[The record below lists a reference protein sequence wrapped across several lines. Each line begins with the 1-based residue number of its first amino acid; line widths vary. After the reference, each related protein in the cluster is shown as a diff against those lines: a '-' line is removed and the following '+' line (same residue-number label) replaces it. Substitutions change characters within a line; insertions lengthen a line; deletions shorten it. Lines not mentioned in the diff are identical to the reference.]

1 MPGLSTMVLDPSGP
15 GLVAASYCG
24 PAVSLPMP
32 FHRKRQ
38 EVVDPRAGAVER
50 NDRNSLYA
58 GDAGSPSQHAG
69 AGPRSSSRGWRR
81 RGLVDLA
88 TSGLRIGGMPTKR
101 CGASLPTHVRAPI
114 RDSCHSQIRVWGSRS
129 REASPDD
136 NYRRKRYKI
145 MVTNRMD
152 IDTGVAGRRA
162 DSNGQRRTFTE
173 TKAGSKTTEFML
185 TIAAIVA
192 ILIAV
197 YVGDAD
203 LDATDGWRYASWVAA
218 AYIVSR
224 GLAKLGTRE
233 PYAERFDTD

>member
-1 MPGLSTMVLDPSGP
+1 
-15 GLVAASYCG
+15 
-24 PAVSLPMP
+24 
-32 FHRKRQ
+32 
-38 EVVDPRAGAVER
+38 
-50 NDRNSLYA
+50 
-58 GDAGSPSQHAG
+58 
-69 AGPRSSSRGWRR
+69 
-81 RGLVDLA
+81 
-88 TSGLRIGGMPTKR
+88 
-101 CGASLPTHVRAPI
+101 
-114 RDSCHSQIRVWGSRS
+114 
-129 REASPDD
+129 
-136 NYRRKRYKI
+136 
-145 MVTNRMD
+145 MVTDRID
-152 IDTGVAGRRA
+152 LDTGVAGRRA